1 MASQLTRID
10 DICHNNNGIVTA
22 AEVRQAGISPFYL
35 SKMVSEGKL
44 IRLMRGFYTLPDTY
58 VDEMYE
64 LYSKNRF
71 IVFSHLSALYIHD
84 LTDRTP
90 TKMYITVPRIKNVS
104 KLLQTGLVEI
114 KRSNPDT
121 HEMGLILA
129 KSPAG
134 FPIPVYNMER
144 TICDIVKAKNH
155 TDPQVFSDALKGYV
169 KKKDNNLPR
178 LVEYAKV
185 LKVEAAVHQ
194 YIEVLL

>member
-1 MASQLTRID
+1 MVPQLERIAA
-10 DICHNNNGIVTA
+10 ICRANNGIVTA
-22 AEVRQAGISPFYL
+22 AEVRLAGISPFYL
-35 SKMVSEGKL
+35 SKMVSDGKL
-44 IRLMRGFYTLPDTY
+44 TRLMRGLYASPDIY

-90 TKMYITVPRIKNVS
+90 AKMHITVPRTKNIS
-104 KLLQTGLVEI
+104 KLRQTGLVEV

-144 TICDIVKAKNH
+144 TLQQN
-155 TDPQVFSDALKGYV
+155 
-169 KKKDNNLPR
+169 
-178 LVEYAKV
+178 YAGTNIGT
-185 LKVEAAVHQ
+185 
-194 YIEVLL
+194 YIRIFIS